1 MEGLSAVKEIMSFVN
16 EFGFI
21 PVMLVICIIFY
32 FLNKDNKKSFEKIN
46 QSISSLKE
54 SIENVK
60 KKSDDADK
68 HIRVAFEKQFDKI
81 TEQLTLLGR
90 EIDYIGS
97 AYIPKEQHYKDIE
110 GWKAEINYLRKETSR
125 MPYELMRL
133 LMQQRGEKNET
144 ESSAG

>member
-1 MEGLSAVKEIMSFVN
+1 MEGLSAVKEIMAFVN

-46 QSISSLKE
+46 KSISSLKE
-54 SIENVK
+54 SIEDVK
-60 KKSDDADK
+60 NKSDEADK
-68 HIRVAFEKQFDKI
+68 HIREAFEKQFDKI
-81 TEQLTLLGR
+81 TEQLSLLGK

-110 GWKAEINYLRKETSR
+110 GWKAEINYLRQETSR
-125 MPYELMRL
+125 MPYELMKL
-133 LMQQRGEKNET
+133 LVQKEGEKYEAKYS
-144 ESSAG
+144 ER

>member
-1 MEGLSAVKEIMSFVN
+1 MEGLSAVKEIMTFVN

-46 QSISSLKE
+46 KSISSLKE
-54 SIENVK
+54 SIEDVK
-60 KKSDDADK
+60 NKSDEADK
-68 HIRVAFEKQFDKI
+68 HIRQAFEKQFDKI
-81 TEQLTLLGR
+81 TEQLLLLGK

-125 MPYELMRL
+125 MPYELMKL
-133 LMQQRGEKNET
+133 LMQQKGEKNET
-144 ESSAG
+144 EYSAG

>member
-60 KKSDDADK
+60 NKSDDADK

-133 LMQQRGEKNET
+133 LMQQRGGKNET